1 MASVFQD
8 SVAQAIAE
16 QPGWVRRKDSLTAV
30 AGTILQLGNLAL
42 LMTADGPAWVN
53 IIIGALIGV
62 AQIIIHAGTKGAIT
76 PSMAVRL
83 EQAGAN
89 ANLDRMSVSGA
100 TVPTWTAVNVPD
112 SHSGKHRVE
121 NGLPVYDQPSTG
133 G

>member
-1 MASVFQD
+1 MASVFKD

-89 ANLDRMSVSGA
+89 ANLDRLSVSKA
-100 TVPTWTAVNVPD
+100 TIPTWTAVNLSD
-112 SHSGKHRVE
+112 SYVGQHRADT
-121 NGLPVYDQPSTG
+121 GLPVYDQTSTRE
-133 G
+133 

>member
-42 LMTADGPAWVN
+42 MLTADGPAWVN
-53 IIIGALIGV
+53 IVIGALIGV

-89 ANLDRMSVSGA
+89 ANLDRLSISGA
-100 TVPTWTAVNVPD
+100 TASDVAD
-112 SHSGKHRVE
+112 SSTPYVGQHRTDT
-121 NGLPVYDQPSTG
+121 GLPVYDQPSTG
-133 G
+133 E

>member
-16 QPGWVRRKDSLTAV
+16 QPSWVRRKDSLTAV
-30 AGTILQLGNLAL
+30 AGTVLQLGNLAL

-89 ANLDRMSVSGA
+89 ANLDRLSVSA
-100 TVPTWTAVNVPD
+100 PTWTAVNVSD
-112 SHSGKHRVE
+112 SYSGRHRVE
-121 NGLPVYDQPSTG
+121 NGLPVYNQPSTG
-133 G
+133 E

>member
-42 LMTADGPAWVN
+42 LMTADGPAWAN
-53 IIIGALIGV
+53 IVIGALIGV

-100 TVPTWTAVNVPD
+100 SAPTWTAVNVSD
-112 SHSGKHRVE
+112 SYSGKHRVE
-121 NGLPVYDQPSTG
+121 DGLPVYDQPSTG
-133 G
+133 E

>member
-42 LMTADGPAWVN
+42 MLTADGPAWVN
-53 IIIGALIGV
+53 IVIGALIGV

-89 ANLDRMSVSGA
+89 ANLDRLSVSA
-100 TVPTWTAVNVPD
+100 LTRTVAHAADNYV
-112 SHSGKHRVE
+112 GQHRADTD
-121 NGLPVYDQPSTG
+121 LPVYDQASTRE
-133 G
+133 

>member
-1 MASVFQD
+1 MASVFKD

-42 LMTADGPAWVN
+42 MLTADGPAWVN

-89 ANLDRMSVSGA
+89 ANLDRLSVSGVTA
-100 TVPTWTAVNVPD
+100 STQTAVNVSDYYP
-112 SHSGKHRVE
+112 GKHRAD
-121 NGLPVYDQPSTG
+121 NGLPVYDQASTRE
-133 G
+133 

>member
-42 LMTADGPAWVN
+42 MLTADGPAWVN
-53 IIIGALIGV
+53 IVIGALIGV

-89 ANLDRMSVSGA
+89 ANLDRMSVSSA
-100 TVPTWTAVNVPD
+100 TVPTWTAANASD
-112 SHSGKHRVE
+112 SYPGKHRVE

>member
-53 IIIGALIGV
+53 IVIGALIGV

-89 ANLDRMSVSGA
+89 ANLGRLSLSG
-100 TVPTWTAVNVPD
+100 VTAADIAD
-112 SHSGKHRVE
+112 SSTPYVGQHRVE

-133 G
+133 E